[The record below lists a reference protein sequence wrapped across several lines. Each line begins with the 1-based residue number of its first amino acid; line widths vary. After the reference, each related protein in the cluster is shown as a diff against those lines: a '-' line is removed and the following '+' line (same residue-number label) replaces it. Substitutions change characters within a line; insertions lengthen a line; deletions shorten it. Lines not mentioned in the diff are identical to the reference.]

1 LTKIRLQYIHEFLDR
16 HGKVRRYVR
25 LPGRKRVPLRGA
37 PGTEEFMEAYR
48 VALAG
53 EAPRMETGVSR
64 TRPGTVNAA
73 VIGYFSSTG
82 YRSLSSATQATYRGI
97 LESFRSEHGDKRIA
111 LLERKHIERLISKKA
126 DTPAAANNLLRMLR
140 TLMQFAVADGM
151 RRDDPT
157 IGVRGA
163 KIRTGGFHSW
173 SEEEIAAFEAR
184 HPIGTR
190 ARLALA
196 LLLYSAQRRSDV
208 VRMGRQ
214 HVRDGVLTIR
224 QQKTGMVVDV
234 PVHPELRAILDAT
247 ANDNLTFLV
256 TALGKPF
263 SPAGFTNWFRERCNE
278 AGLPRGCTPHGLRK
292 AASRRLAEHGCTA
305 HEIMAITGHT
315 TLKEVSRYTAAIRRK
330 RLAARAM
337 SKIGTSSGNPE

>member
-1 LTKIRLQYIHEFLDR
+1 MR
-16 HGKVRRYVR
+16 
-25 LPGRKRVPLRGA
+25 
-37 PGTEEFMEAYR
+37 AYET
-48 VALAG
+48 ALAG
-53 EAPRMETGVSR
+53 EAPRVEVGASR

-73 VIGYFSSTG
+73 VIGYFNSKG
-82 YRSLSSATQATYRGI
+82 FRSLSSATQTTYRGI
-97 LESFRSEHGDKRIA
+97 LEGFRSEHGDKRIA
-111 LLERKHIERLISKKA
+111 LLDRKHIERLISKKA
-126 DTPAAANNLLRMLR
+126 ETPSAANNLLRMLR
-140 TLMQFAVADGM
+140 VLMQFAVGDGM

-157 IGVRGA
+157 AGVRGI
-163 KIRTGGFHSW
+163 KVRTGGFHSW
-173 SEEEIAAFEAR
+173 SEDEIAAFEAR

-214 HVRDGVLTIR
+214 HVRDGVLTIQ
-224 QQKTGMVVDV
+224 QQKTEMTVDV
-234 PVHPELRAILDAT
+234 PLHFELKTILDAT
-247 ANDNLTFLV
+247 PSDNLTFLV
-256 TALGKPF
+256 TTLGKPF

-278 AGLPRGCTPHGLRK
+278 AGLPRGCAPHGLRK

-330 RLAARAM
+330 HLAARAM
-337 SKIGTSSGNPE
+337 SKIGTSSGKPE